1 MYVYVNTVRTARPF
15 WGGMDFN
22 PKQFVPKAGLR
33 FEKGYCIISHD
44 VARQHISLSVFLK

>member
-33 FEKGYCIISHD
+33 FEKGEQKKKRGTSYNLRGGKI
-44 VARQHISLSVFLK
+44 VF